1 MDELSLLLSRIQ
13 YALTISFHYLF
24 PPMSIG
30 LGLML
35 VILEGIYVK
44 NDDPQIKEVCRF
56 WTRVFSLF
64 FSMGVAT
71 GFVQLFSFGNNWA
84 RFSTFV
90 GDVFGSLLAP
100 EGIFAFFLEASFIGF
115 MLFGWEKVSKKM
127 HYLST
132 CMVVFG
138 AHFSAIWI
146 VMANSWMH
154 TPDGFK
160 LIGEGAQKKAII
172 VDLWKVYF
180 TPSTLDRI
188 VHVLIGCWVLGGF
201 LVLSVSSYY
210 VLKNKHKE
218 FSKICQKISIYF
230 LAIMLVVQFISADS
244 TARGV
249 YENQPVKFAALEGI
263 YETQEYAPI
272 AAFGWVDEE
281 KGEVIGPKVPGLLSF
296 LATGSFKKPIKGLN
310 ELAPNPKDRPNVQ
323 LVFQSYHIM
332 IMCWGLMVFII
343 MWALWRYR
351 QKKLEQSKW
360 LLRVMVGSILIP
372 YVGNLTGWMTA
383 ELGRQPWL
391 VQGLLRTRD
400 GVTNATVSSTQI
412 MGSLSLFSVMFTLLF
427 VLFIFLLD
435 KKIKHGPDLVGGVH
449 EEDVDIYPKMES
461 KV

>member
-1 MDELSLLLSRIQ
+1 MDELSLILARFQ

-35 VILEGIYVK
+35 VIFEGIYLK
-44 NDDPQIKEVCRF
+44 TKDPEMKEVCRF
-56 WTRVFSLF
+56 WTRIFALF
-64 FSMGVAT
+64 FAMGVAT

-115 MLFGWEKVSKKM
+115 MIFGWEKVSRKM

-154 TPDGFK
+154 TPDGYK
-160 LIGEGAQKKAII
+160 IIGTGAQKRAVI

-180 TPSTLDRI
+180 TPSTMDRI
-188 VHVLIGCWVLGGF
+188 FHVLIGCWVLGGF

-210 VLKNKHKE
+210 VLKNRHQL
-218 FSKICQKISIYF
+218 FAKICQRISILF
-230 LAIMLVVQFISADS
+230 LAVMLVVQFISADT

-249 YENQPVKFAALEGI
+249 YKNQPIKFAALEGV
-263 YETQEYAPI
+263 YDTEEYSPI
-272 AAFGWVDEE
+272 SLFGWVDEKNE
-281 KGEVIGPKVPGLLSF
+281 KVYGLKIPGVLSF
-296 LATGSFKKPIKGLN
+296 LANENFKEPVKGLK

-332 IMCWGLMVFII
+332 IASWGAMVFII
-343 MWALWRYR
+343 LWAYFRYR
-351 QKKLEQSKW
+351 QKKLEESKW
-360 LLRVMVGSILIP
+360 LLRVCVGSVLLP
-372 YVGNLTGWMTA
+372 YAGNLTGWMTA

-412 MGSLSLFSVMFTLLF
+412 MGSLTMFTIMFALLF
-427 VLFIFLLD
+427 ALFIFLLD
-435 KKIKHGPDLVGGVH
+435 KKIQHGPDPVGGEH
-449 EEDVDIYPKMES
+449 EEDIDLYAKMET
-461 KV
+461 KL